1 MDRNGFRKRN
11 NRFTDD
17 HETESPKSSKKVS
30 VTDDLPTQHME
41 EVLTYIMNFLK
52 NMNMTREL
60 EFSFH
65 YGGHFIFSPSRK
77 YVSGQ
82 LVKANIDIDFIAFFD
97 LLDEMKK
104 LCNFNILEGDKFTYL
119 RGDTLISDRDGLV
132 EYRDDSDVKN
142 MLLSYEE

>member
-1 MDRNGFRKRN
+1 MGRNGLRKRN
-11 NRFTDD
+11 NRLTDD
-17 HETESPKSSKKVS
+17 HETEPSKSSKKAS
-30 VTDDLPTQHME
+30 VTEDLLTQLIE
-41 EVLTYIMNFLK
+41 EVVYSG

-104 LCNFNILEGDKFTYL
+104 LCNFNIQGDKFAYL
-119 RGDTLISDRDGLV
+119 RGDRLISDCDGLV
-132 EYRDDSDVKN
+132 ECRDDSDVKN
-142 MLLSYEE
+142 MLLSYEK